1 MNNNQL
7 TLKEVL
13 SNSAVAVLDQELK
26 IAYYRLNQFNAFAKA
41 GDNFN
46 ADDWGFCLSLF
57 SVGYLNCYIQN
68 RLDGKE
74 LDMHSEIFSSAQS
87 KFLNI
92 MFPNQNLDSIILK
105 IWFEIDSD
113 SDLAM
118 FYKSGIIAGD
128 KVNGIYKDVAFIF
141 TFKHKLL

>member
-7 TLKEVL
+7 TFKEVL
-13 SNSAVAVLDQELK
+13 SNSAVTVLDQELK
-26 IAYYRLNQFNAFAKA
+26 IAYYRLNQLNAFSKV

-68 RLDGKE
+68 RLDSKE
-74 LDMHSEIFSSAQS
+74 LDMHNEIFSSAQS

-92 MFPNQNLDSIILK
+92 MFPNQNLDLVISK

-113 SDLAM
+113 SDLAL
-118 FYKSGIIAGD
+118 FYNAGIIAGD
-128 KVNGIYKDVAFIF
+128 NVNGIYKDVVLMFM
-141 TFKHKLL
+141 TKHNLL